1 MTLITKTITLTQD
14 GGGSG
19 PTYLVEYSLD
29 GGYNYTASIDCTNAF
44 LPNVSSS
51 VNCSIDSLA
60 TNIRLTSLNS
70 ICNNSVADGG
80 TTTTTTSTTTTTCPP
95 CINYTLSRFAA
106 GTSTVVYTD
115 CYDTERTHSWESIVL
130 TRICAKQIISI
141 TANATATNSGNCE
154 YLPSGI
160 ICGVPSL
167 DNCDCNNN
175 TIAITGNNTKFVY
188 YLECETGVP
197 TATELSYFNPT
208 SVTDCMVSG
217 SIIVPGASTFSLTK
231 LNDCDCITTT
241 TTTTTAGPTTTT
253 TAAPTT
259 TTTAAPTTTTTTTA
273 APTTTT
279 TTAAATTTT
288 TTAAPC
294 TLTIYFDVSQ
304 SPGTQG
310 WNSSTDACQ
319 GTGTPLTVYF
329 SNTPNGCPTTFQ
341 DVFNDGKAIYTN
353 AALTTVLAGND
364 KYYKSVS
371 APNSGIAIQVGN
383 DGFIDTLSG
392 PC

>member
-1 MTLITKTITLTQD
+1 MPIITKKITLTQF

-29 GGYNYTASIDCTNAF
+29 GGYNYTASVDCTNAF

-60 TNIRLTSLNS
+60 TNIRLTSLNA

-80 TTTTTTSTTTTTCPP
+80 TTTTTTSTTTTSTTTTTCPP
-95 CINYTLSRFAA
+95 CINYEMFRTTGGADA
-106 GTSTVVYTD
+106 TIVYID
-115 CYDTERTHSWESIVL
+115 CYNTERTYSWGSGVRH
-130 TRICAKQIISI
+130 RICARQIVS
-141 TANATATNSGNCE
+141 TSNVTATNSGNCQT
-154 YLPSGI
+154 LPAGGI
-160 ICGVPSL
+160 LCGIPSL

-175 TIAITGNNTKFVY
+175 TIAINGVNTQFVY
-188 YLECETGVP
+188 YLECETGTP
-197 TATELSYFNPT
+197 LTTLLSYFNPKN
-208 SVTDCMVSG
+208 VTDCMVSG
-217 SIIVPGASTFSLTK
+217 SIIVPTAGTFTLTK
-231 LNDCDCITTT
+231 NSDCDCITTT

-253 TAAPTT
+253 TTAAGTTTT

-273 APTTTT
+273 PT
-279 TTAAATTTT
+279 TTTT

-294 TLTIYFDVSQ
+294 SLTIYFDVSQ